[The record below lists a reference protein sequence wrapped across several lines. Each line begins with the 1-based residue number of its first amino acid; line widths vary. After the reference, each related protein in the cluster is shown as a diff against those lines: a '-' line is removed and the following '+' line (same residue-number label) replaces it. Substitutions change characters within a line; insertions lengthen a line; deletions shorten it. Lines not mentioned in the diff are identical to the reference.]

1 MTPQELLDL
10 IAKYDTL
17 VYVLLLTYAM
27 GKTGPLPMIAGY
39 ISFSGALDLLAVLA
53 TVSAGT
59 LIGSQLRFWVGRNF
73 APLLYEKLPGI
84 APWLALGSA
93 GVERYERL
101 LLPLYRFSKG
111 TYTLI
116 GVGAGASQLG
126 WARFSVFDTLGA
138 VAWTA
143 SWVMIGVGIAAAGAE
158 LDPQWAAYAGL
169 AVLGAGVLL
178 TVVLGR
184 RLKQILQPQADAALA
199 AALARRQQGPAT
211 A

>member
-1 MTPQELLDL
+1 MTPQELIDWV
-10 IAKYDTL
+10 AKYDTL
-17 VYVLLLTYAM
+17 VYGLLLTYAM

-39 ISFSGALDLLAVLA
+39 ISFSGALDLLVVLA
-53 TVSAGT
+53 AVGAGT
-59 LIGSQLRFWVGRNF
+59 LAGSQLRFWVGRNF
-73 APLLYEKLPGI
+73 APLLYEKLPGL

-138 VAWTA
+138 VAWAA